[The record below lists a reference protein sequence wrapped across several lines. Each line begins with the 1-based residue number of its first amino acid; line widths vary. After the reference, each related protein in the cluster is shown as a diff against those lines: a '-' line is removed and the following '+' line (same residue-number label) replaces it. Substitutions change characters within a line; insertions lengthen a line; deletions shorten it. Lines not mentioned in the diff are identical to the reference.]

1 MDERF
6 TSRTV
11 MAGAQRVHLVE
22 AGEGPLVLMCH
33 GFPESWYSWRHQLVA
48 LADAGYRAV
57 AMDMRG
63 YGRSGKPEKV
73 HDYRITE
80 LVADCVGVVQALGEE
95 TAVIVGHD
103 WGAPVA
109 WTAAWTRP
117 DVFRAVAGLSVVFGG
132 RGLMGLPGDP
142 LGERRPSTVERELA
156 GPDLLF
162 YQEHWSSAAGSAEFL
177 GDVRSWIRG
186 GLYGF
191 SASPPLSPELAAP
204 PLEGDLTRLPD
215 EAIAGFTR
223 SVMCFQPGTS
233 MRDRLPPVPDPLPD
247 WLTEADVDFYVGE
260 FERTGFEGGLN
271 YYRCVDLNWELL
283 EAYEGRPVSVPSVF
297 IGGDRDVATVWAKE
311 AIALLPK
318 TQSDL
323 RGSHIVRNSGHWI
336 QQEQPD
342 EVNRLLVEFLR
353 GL

>member
-6 TSRTV
+6 VSRTV
-11 MAGAQRVHLVE
+11 YSGKQRVHVVE
-22 AGEGPLVLMCH
+22 AGSGPLVLFCH
-33 GFPESWYSWRHQLVA
+33 GFPESWYSWRHQLSA
-48 LADAGYRAV
+48 LADAGFRAV

-63 YGRSGKPEKV
+63 YGRSSKPVAES
-73 HDYRITE
+73 DYRITE
-80 LVADCVGVVQALGEE
+80 LVEDCVGVVHAMGEP

-117 DVFRAVAGLSVVFGG
+117 DVFRAVAGLSVTFGG

-142 LGERRPSTVERELA
+142 LGERRPSLVEREVA

-162 YQEHWSSAAGSAEFL
+162 YQEHFCSAAGSAEFQ
-177 GDVRSWIRG
+177 GDVRGWMRG

-191 SASPPLSPELAAP
+191 SASPPLPPEMA
-204 PLEGDLTRLPD
+204 GVDLTALPD
-215 EAIAGFTR
+215 EAVLQFTR
-223 SVMCFQPGTS
+223 SVMCFEPGTG
-233 MRDRLPPVPDPLPD
+233 MRDRMPPVPDPLPS
-247 WLTEADVDFYVGE
+247 WLTEADIDFYAEE

-271 YYRCVDLNWELL
+271 YYRCVDLDWELL
-283 EAYEGRPVSVPSVF
+283 AAYEGRPVSVPSLY
-297 IGGDRDVATVWAKE
+297 IGGDRDVATIWAKE
-311 AIALLPK
+311 AISMLPK

-323 RGSHIVRNSGHWI
+323 RGSHIVRDAGHWI
-336 QQEQPD
+336 QQEQP
-342 EVNRLLVEFLR
+342 EQVNALLLEFLR

>member
-1 MDERF
+1 MDERLV
-6 TSRTV
+6 SRIV
-11 MAGAQRVHLVE
+11 FAGDQRVHLVE
-22 AGEGPLVLMCH
+22 AGSGPLVLMCH
-33 GFPESWYSWRHQLVA
+33 GFPESWYSWRHQLTA
-48 LADAGYRAV
+48 LADAGYHAV

-63 YGRSGKPEKV
+63 YGRSGKPTAV
-73 HDYRITE
+73 SDYRITE
-80 LVADCVGVVQALGEE
+80 LVADCVGVVHALGED

-142 LGERRPSTVERELA
+142 LGERRPSTVEREVA

-162 YQEHWSSAAGSAEFL
+162 YQEHFCSPAGSKEFQ
-177 GDVRSWIRG
+177 GDVRGWMRG

-191 SASPPLSPELAAP
+191 SASVPLPPEMA
-204 PLEGDLTRLPD
+204 GVDLTALPD
-215 EAIAGFTR
+215 DAVAAFTR
-223 SVMCFQPGTS
+223 SVMCFPPGTG
-233 MRDRLPPVPDPLPD
+233 MRDRMPPVPDPLPS
-247 WLTEADVDFYVGE
+247 WLTEADVDFYAAE

-283 EAYEGRPVSVPSVF
+283 EAYQGRQVTVPSVF
-297 IGGDRDVATVWAKE
+297 IGGDRDVATIWAAE
-311 AIALLPK
+311 AIRLLPQ
-318 TQSDL
+318 TQADL
-323 RGSHIVRNSGHWI
+323 RGSHIVRDAGHWL

-342 EVNRLLVEFLR
+342 QVNALLLDFLK

>member
-6 TSRTV
+6 ASKTV
-11 MAGAQRVHLVE
+11 LANGQRMHLVE
-22 AGEGPLVLMCH
+22 AGQGPLVLFCH

-57 AMDMRG
+57 ALDMRG
-63 YGRSGKPEKV
+63 YGRSSKPAAV

-80 LVADCVGVVQALGEE
+80 LVADCVGVVEALGEH

-117 DVFRAVAGLSVVFGG
+117 DVFRAVAGLSVPFGG

-142 LGERRPSTVERELA
+142 LGERRPSLVERELA

-162 YQEHWSSAAGSAEFL
+162 YQEHWSSAAGSAEFVP
-177 GDVRSWIRG
+177 DVRGWIRG

-191 SASPPLSPELAAP
+191 SASPPLPPELAEVDFTA
-204 PLEGDLTRLPD
+204 LSDEGLVGYVRQVMSLP
-215 EAIAGFTR
+215 
-223 SVMCFQPGTS
+223 QGTS
-233 MRDRLPPVPDPLPD
+233 MRDGMPPVPEQLPG
-247 WLTEADVDFYVGE
+247 WLTEQDIDFYVEE

-283 EAYEGRPVSVPSVF
+283 AGYQGRPVSVPSLF
-297 IGGDRDVATVWAKE
+297 IGGDRDVATIWGRQ
-311 AIALLPK
+311 AIELFDK

-323 RGSHIVRNSGHWI
+323 RGSIILPNCGHWI
-336 QQEQPD
+336 QQEQA
-342 EVNRLLVEFLR
+342 EQTNAALVEFVT

>member
-11 MAGAQRVHLVE
+11 YAGEQRVHLVE
-22 AGEGPLVLMCH
+22 AGTGPLVLFCH
-33 GFPESWYSWRHQLVA
+33 GFPESWYSWRHQLTA

-63 YGRSGKPEKV
+63 YGRSGKPPAV
-73 HDYRITE
+73 SDYRITA
-80 LVADCVGVVQALGEE
+80 LVEDCVGVVRALGEE
-95 TAVIVGHD
+95 TAVVVGHD

-142 LGERRPSTVERELA
+142 LGERRPSEVERELA

-162 YQEHWSSAAGSAEFL
+162 YQEHFCSERGSAEFR
-177 GDVRSWIRG
+177 GDVRSIMRKALVG
-186 GLYGF
+186 M
-191 SASPPLSPELAAP
+191 SAAP
-204 PLEGDLTRLPD
+204 PLPPELAGPPIDGDLTRLPAD
-215 EAIAGFTR
+215 GVLAFTR
-223 SVMCFQPGTS
+223 QAMC
-233 MRDRLPPVPDPLPD
+233 RPPAAGMFEAAPEPEELPD
-247 WLTEADVDFYVGE
+247 WLTEADLDFYVGE
-260 FERTGFEGGLN
+260 LERTGFEGGLN
-271 YYRCVDLNWELL
+271 YYRCVDLDWELL
-283 EAYEGRPVSVPSVF
+283 APYAGTPVSVPSLF
-297 IGGDRDVATVWAKE
+297 LGGDRDVATVWARE
-311 AIALLPK
+311 AIARLPE

-323 RGSHIVRNSGHWI
+323 RGSTILRHCGHWL
-336 QQEQPD
+336 QQEHPD
-342 EVNRLLVEFLR
+342 RVNALLLEFLK